1 MHDIIFISVNKQ
13 IINTFK
19 NITLMKNVNN
29 PLNNSARLFTES
41 VYQLNGDI
49 NVYAC
54 PWNTEYPCLT
64 DGGKRSY
71 PARITVAENGDITVK
86 AYRLGSHGP
95 RYRKCFSTE
104 HCEVLQADNGQLLE
118 RWKFAPHLSVHEV
131 WKIRRREQPAVN
143 AYYLTLKENQL

>member
-1 MHDIIFISVNKQ
+1 
-13 IINTFK
+13 
-19 NITLMKNVNN
+19 MKNSNN
-29 PLNNSARLFTES
+29 LLNNSARLFTES

-49 NVYAC
+49 
-54 PWNTEYPCLT
+54 
-64 DGGKRSY
+64 
-71 PARITVAENGDITVK
+71 TVK
-86 AYRLGSHGP
+86 AYRVGSHGP